1 MTCLRDTE
9 TRMSALTEPVTT
21 PPPLPAEPSLEPGHA
36 STLVGAEKVTVLL
49 QGEIDLALTPVL
61 AEILAKAPA
70 LKSEIVVDASAVTF
84 ADCTLLSF
92 LLPLSQLTR
101 LTLKPSP
108 AVRDLLLVAGLS
120 LSFAVDD

>member
-1 MTCLRDTE
+1 
-9 TRMSALTEPVTT
+9 MSALPEPVTT
-21 PPPLPAEPSLEPGHA
+21 PPPKPAETSLEPGHA
-36 STLVGAEKVTVLL
+36 STLVDADKVTVLL

-61 AEILAKAPA
+61 AEILAKAPGQ
-70 LKSEIVVDASAVTF
+70 KSKFVVDASAVTF
-84 ADCTLLSF
+84 ADCTLLGF